1 MIGARA
7 AQGLGAALMTP
18 AALAITMTMTTY
30 AGAQRAKAL
39 AMWGAVGGLGIAVV
53 AFLHAGP
60 AQRPSPCGV
69 RSVAWESPSSPSFM
83 PAQRATGQA
92 RMDLR

>member
-60 AQRPSPCGV
+60 ARD
-69 RSVAWESPSSPSFM
+69 RSSTYG
-83 PAQRATGQA
+83 PALIVPLAPPIRG
-92 RMDLR
+92 